1 MKQNYYQGQTF
12 RNESIELS
20 GNRFHGCTFEK
31 CKLIY
36 RGDISPTFKDNHF
49 VDSVFEFADAAM
61 RTIYF
66 LSGMYHAGNG
76 GREIVVE
83 PFGRILQKTIQGSVN
98 STINPQPRLHTF
110 DCVVPHAVAAQGM
123 AIFERNRAGKN
134 VRAEFAGLARSA
146 RRRRRGEAAV

>member
-1 MKQNYYQGQTF
+1 MANPWDSGGRVHFPGRGAFFPDSEYTKYGSSQELNSALARSRRMKQNYYQGQTF

-49 VDSVFEFADAAM
+49 IDSVFEFADAAM

-76 GREIVVE
+76 GREIVE
-83 PFGRILQKTIQGSVN
+83 DTFERIRRNAIHGAVT
-98 STINPQPRLHTF
+98 STIAPQTPNHSL
-110 DCVVPHAVAAQGM
+110 
-123 AIFERNRAGKN
+123 E
-134 VRAEFAGLARSA
+134 
-146 RRRRRGEAAV
+146 

>member
-20 GNRFHGCTFEK
+20 GNRFHGCTFEN

-49 VDSVFEFADAAM
+49 IDSVFEFADAAM

-76 GREIVVE
+76 GCAILEDNLE
-83 PFGRILQKTIQGSVN
+83 RIPHHTAHRSGAPTI
-98 STINPQPRLHTF
+98 TPPERTPQP
-110 DCVVPHAVAAQGM
+110 
-123 AIFERNRAGKN
+123 AGT
-134 VRAEFAGLARSA
+134 G
-146 RRRRRGEAAV
+146 

>member
-49 VDSVFEFADAAM
+49 IDSVFEFADAAM

-76 GREIVVE
+76 GRGIHA
-83 PFGRILQKTIQGSVN
+83 G
-98 STINPQPRLHTF
+98 TF
-110 DCVVPHAVAAQGM
+110 D
-123 AIFERNRAGKN
+123 EN
-134 VRAEFAGLARSA
+134 
-146 RRRRRGEAAV
+146 RRGPDRGPGRHES

>member
-20 GNRFHGCTFEK
+20 GNRFHDCTFEK

-49 VDSVFEFADAAM
+49 IDSVFEFADAAM

-76 GREIVVE
+76 GREIVE
-83 PFGRILQKTIQGSVN
+83 DAFERIRQNTIHGSVT
-98 STINPQPRLHTF
+98 STITPQTPSHSL
-110 DCVVPHAVAAQGM
+110 
-123 AIFERNRAGKN
+123 E
-134 VRAEFAGLARSA
+134 
-146 RRRRRGEAAV
+146 